1 MEQEGSNSHD
11 YFATVVKKDGNVV
24 GRVPTELPKIYW
36 NFLAR
41 GGRINCEV
49 TGRRKR
55 GKGSLYLQI
64 WRKHE
69 ADLKASDNQGSTVP
83 AFSLESPVFVITLQQ
98 LWLHSL

>member
-55 GKGSLYLQI
+55 GKGLEEPCIYKFGGSMKLISKLRIIKVPLYPPLVWSLL
-64 WRKHE
+64 
-69 ADLKASDNQGSTVP
+69 
-83 AFSLESPVFVITLQQ
+83 SL
-98 LWLHSL
+98 